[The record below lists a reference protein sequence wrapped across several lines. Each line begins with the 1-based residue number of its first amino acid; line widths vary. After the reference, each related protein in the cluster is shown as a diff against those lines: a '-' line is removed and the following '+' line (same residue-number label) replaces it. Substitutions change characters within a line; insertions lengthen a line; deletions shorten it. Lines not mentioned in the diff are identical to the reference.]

1 MNSYQKKLF
10 IEFWNS
16 EITPKELINL
26 FKFSSEAQLYR
37 NVKKLGL
44 YGKRDPNHPYNIKLN
59 SQIKELYEKGYYI
72 ESIAKKLKIDRDS
85 VHKRLIKLNVKRR
98 SCHERN
104 VIYNEN
110 TQIKSPYSNKEIIE
124 YIKLHYPKKSI
135 NLIAKELECDNS
147 TIRIR
152 VKALEL

>member
-1 MNSYQKKLF
+1 MDFYRKKLF

-16 EITPKELINL
+16 EITSKELMEL

-37 NVKKLGL
+37 TVKKLGL
-44 YGKRDPNHPYNIKLN
+44 LGKRDLNHPYNIKLN
-59 SQIKELYEKGYYI
+59 SQIKELYEKGYSI
-72 ESIAKKLKIDRDS
+72 ESISKKFKIDRDG
-85 VHKRLIKLNVKRR
+85 VHKRLIKLNIKRR

-104 VIYNEN
+104 VLYNEN
-110 TQIKSPYSNKEIIE
+110 KQIKSPYSNKEIIE

-135 NLIAKELECDNS
+135 NFIAKELKCDNS
-147 TIRIR
+147 TISIR